1 MQGELLKS
9 PIQLAE
15 FTERAVTSTRRAGT
29 PVAERKRRQRQ
40 RERER
45 NLIYERDDWQLFMD
59 LSTLPQKAG
68 CHFQD
73 LYKVVL
79 KELVDNAL
87 DAGANVSLQFCDGA
101 WVVSDD
107 GPGIAPGEVPKLFS
121 VNRPLLS
128 SKLKRLPLRGMLG
141 NGLRV
146 VMGAVAATEGGVI
159 VETRG
164 HRLTL
169 AIDTATGKALLV
181 ADESIPQ
188 APGLTVRLILG
199 ESNSGQPDAGP
210 ANQSISIAKC
220 GRSYSG
226 PSSPWWYGG
235 RDLYRLFAHVTPA
248 HTTVASVCRDL
259 GIDCDDERAARTL
272 SPADAEHVLEALCA
286 SSKPVPPERLGFIG
300 ADFHPDWPGYAR
312 KAGVVSTQAGAKIP
326 WVVEAWAHCVRSQ
339 QKGQG
344 NVEVDLI
351 VNRSMT
357 LASLHAVSFPS
368 GIFVKGCGLHRY
380 VRGPGT
386 GDYKIAL
393 SVIAPYVQL
402 ATDGKEPELGPFSEG
417 IAQVMKKA
425 CGVAHRALERPER
438 SVSKKEAAWSV
449 MAEAYQ
455 VASGDG
461 RYPANARQI
470 MYAARPA
477 ILALTGKTSLDDAYF
492 TQTLLP
498 DYIEE
503 YPQETAHWDV
513 VFDARGNFIEPHTGR
528 EVGLGTIEVR
538 EYVGDRL
545 SVRPAVG
552 LDCRELFPTSGPL
565 HRYSAV
571 LFIEKEGFTPLLRTA
586 QIAERFD
593 IAIMSTKGMSVTAAR
608 MLLDRLSPHI
618 ERVLVLHDFDVA
630 GFSIFGTLG
639 SDGRRYKFQ
648 NKVPLLD
655 IGLRLEDVEAL
666 ELQAE
671 PVETSGSWQA
681 RAETLEEHGA
691 TDEEI
696 DFLRH
701 RRVELNAMTAPVFVA
716 FLEEKLALHG
726 IKKVVPNART
736 VELHARRVMEQ
747 VRAEKALQEVLKKI
761 RQEAAVAS
769 LPPGLLERLKK
780 ELISTPEIPWDRAVA
795 DVVRQDCATQ

>member
-259 GIDCDDERAARTL
+259 GIDCDDERAAR
-272 SPADAEHVLEALCA
+272 H
-286 SSKPVPPERLGFIG
+286 
-300 ADFHPDWPGYAR
+300 
-312 KAGVVSTQAGAKIP
+312 
-326 WVVEAWAHCVRSQ
+326 
-339 QKGQG
+339 
-344 NVEVDLI
+344 
-351 VNRSMT
+351 
-357 LASLHAVSFPS
+357 
-368 GIFVKGCGLHRY
+368 
-380 VRGPGT
+380 
-386 GDYKIAL
+386 
-393 SVIAPYVQL
+393 
-402 ATDGKEPELGPFSEG
+402 
-417 IAQVMKKA
+417 
-425 CGVAHRALERPER
+425 
-438 SVSKKEAAWSV
+438 
-449 MAEAYQ
+449 
-455 VASGDG
+455 
-461 RYPANARQI
+461 
-470 MYAARPA
+470 
-477 ILALTGKTSLDDAYF
+477 
-492 TQTLLP
+492 
-498 DYIEE
+498 
-503 YPQETAHWDV
+503 
-513 VFDARGNFIEPHTGR
+513 
-528 EVGLGTIEVR
+528 
-538 EYVGDRL
+538 
-545 SVRPAVG
+545 
-552 LDCRELFPTSGPL
+552 
-565 HRYSAV
+565 
-571 LFIEKEGFTPLLRTA
+571 
-586 QIAERFD
+586 
-593 IAIMSTKGMSVTAAR
+593 
-608 MLLDRLSPHI
+608 
-618 ERVLVLHDFDVA
+618 
-630 GFSIFGTLG
+630 
-639 SDGRRYKFQ
+639 
-648 NKVPLLD
+648 
-655 IGLRLEDVEAL
+655 
-666 ELQAE
+666 
-671 PVETSGSWQA
+671 
-681 RAETLEEHGA
+681 
-691 TDEEI
+691 
-696 DFLRH
+696 
-701 RRVELNAMTAPVFVA
+701 
-716 FLEEKLALHG
+716 
-726 IKKVVPNART
+726 
-736 VELHARRVMEQ
+736 
-747 VRAEKALQEVLKKI
+747 
-761 RQEAAVAS
+761 S
-769 LPPGLLERLKK
+769 LPPMLSMFWKLSVQVPNQCRRSVLDLSEPTFIRIGPDTRVKPVSSAHKPERKSPGSLKPGHIAYVPSRK
-780 ELISTPEIPWDRAVA
+780 DRAMW
-795 DVVRQDCATQ
+795 RWT